1 MIRRTALAF
10 AIAAA
15 SFTSV
20 HSGAALAADAAK
32 PAAAATPAPAAPAS
46 APSSADRIAK
56 GQQVAAGVCAACH
69 MPDGNSVI
77 PANPILAG
85 QVSDYTY
92 KQLKNFKMADGKPP
106 VRMNPVMMAM
116 TMSLSDDDMKNVSAY
131 FAAQTIKP
139 ASSKDGSAAAVGKK
153 LWLGGDLVKGIPAC
167 SGCHGLAGA
176 GLPAQYPRL
185 AGQHPEH
192 TEVQL
197 KAFRAGERS
206 NDAEKVMR
214 MIAAKMSDVEI
225 KAVSEYAASLR

>member
-15 SFTSV
+15 SFTTVFS
-20 HSGAALAADAAK
+20 SAAFAADDAQK
-32 PAAAATPAPAAPAS
+32 PAAAPQPAAPAAPGV
-46 APSSADRIAK
+46 DLAK
-56 GQQVAAGVCAACH
+56 GQQIGTGVCAGCH

-77 PANPILAG
+77 PVNPILAG
-85 QVSDYTY
+85 QIGDYLF
-92 KQLKNFKMADGKPP
+92 KQLKNFKMGEGKPP
-106 VRMNPVMMAM
+106 VRNNPVMMAM
-116 TMSLSDDDMKNVSAY
+116 TMPLSEDDMRNVAAY
-131 FAAQTIKP
+131 FASQTMKP
-139 ASSKDGSAAAVGKK
+139 AASKDEAAAALGKK
-153 LWLGGDLVKGIPAC
+153 LWRGGDLSKGIPAC
-167 SGCHGLAGA
+167 AGCHGAAGA

-185 AGQHPEH
+185 AGQHPEY

-197 KAFRAGERS
+197 KAFRSGERA